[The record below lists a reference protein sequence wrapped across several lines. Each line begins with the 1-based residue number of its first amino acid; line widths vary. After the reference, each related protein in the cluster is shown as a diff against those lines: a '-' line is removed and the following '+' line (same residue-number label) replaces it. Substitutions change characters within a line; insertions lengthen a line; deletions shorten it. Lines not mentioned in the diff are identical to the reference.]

1 MTCVLTVEAVLDIVS
16 NINLVDNLISIF
28 LQGCCKDDDFV
39 ISGHGLD
46 KLNAARSHQ
55 EETIVLVL
63 KKHKN
68 NRIR

>member
-1 MTCVLTVEAVLDIVS
+1 MTCVLTVKAVLDIVAD
-16 NINLVDNLISIF
+16 INLVDNLISIF
-28 LQGCCKDDDFV
+28 LQGCREDDDFV
-39 ISGHGLD
+39 ISGHGLN

-63 KKHKN
+63 KKHKK